1 MKIEVLLFAAAKD
14 VFGTA
19 KIELDLPANSTVADL
34 QQELIQRKP
43 ATAET
48 LSRCAFSIDQQY
60 ANLESVIQPNQEIA
74 VIPPV
79 SGG

>member
-1 MKIEVLLFAAAKD
+1 MKVEVLLFAAAKD

-19 KIELDLPANSTVADL
+19 KLELDLPANATVADL
-34 QQELIQRKP
+34 KRELIQRKP
-43 ATAET
+43 EASQA

-60 ANLESVIQPNQEIA
+60 ANSDSIILANQEIA